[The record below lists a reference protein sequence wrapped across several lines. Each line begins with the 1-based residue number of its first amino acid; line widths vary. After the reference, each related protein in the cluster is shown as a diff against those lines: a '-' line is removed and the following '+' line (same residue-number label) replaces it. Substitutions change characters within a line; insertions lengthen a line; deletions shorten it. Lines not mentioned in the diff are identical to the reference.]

1 VLPEAAAEL
10 IGVLTSAAKDANVAI
25 NGASPEVVKTAE
37 AAVSN
42 ETNTRKQSPAV
53 VRVGMR
59 LEARDRQNPGLTC
72 VANVVEVNGT
82 IVTIN
87 FDGWTDR
94 YNYRYSPGCQ
104 PCPLHCQHRHS
115 ELPVPVFPIISRA
128 PRA

>member
-1 VLPEAAAEL
+1 M
-10 IGVLTSAAKDANVAI
+10 AI
-25 NGASPEVVKTAE
+25 NGASPEVVDTAE

-42 ETNTRKQSPAV
+42 ALRRRIADSGRGRETNKRKQSPAV

-94 YNYRYSPGCQ
+94 YNYRYRAVSPALCTAGTAIPSYQ
-104 PCPLHCQHRHS
+104 YHYS
-115 ELPVPVFPIISRA
+115 
-128 PRA
+128 